1 MTNTLDVTV
10 RLDDRVRLMSAVLAA
25 TDWPLK
31 SQTKKPHGTHL
42 HARSTR
48 KFLEVVKNHPAVQTM
63 QGLLDQNAPLEAFFA
78 YALQVSWPSMTMTE
92 TPSWVPPSW
101 GEQLADFYVQ
111 SRLAIW
117 WKNEDPSWQASLHE
131 SQKMFKD
138 VAFKPMLKNFFGD
151 VPENLV
157 FIPNISYPT
166 DIDLA
171 IRAGDELVCI
181 APPRL
186 AWGDSPPWP
195 YDEDPGYI
203 YRMAL
208 QQYGKLLVHAYL
220 LTHANQLTTVIETTL
235 PVSDQFRGRYPTWQ
249 EQFTVLFVAA
259 ISALYM
265 EKHLSKAEINAYVLM
280 ERKMHGMTSL
290 PGMISVLR
298 RYLAAYEEGKYKELI
313 DFLPSFPRQFK
324 IAAKIVSL

>member
-1 MTNTLDVTV
+1 MTNEHDVIV

-25 TDWPLK
+25 TDWPAK
-31 SQTKKPHGTHL
+31 SQAKKPHGTHL

-48 KFLEVVKNHPAVQTM
+48 KFLEVVKNHPAVQAM
-63 QGLLDQNAPLEAFFA
+63 QGLLDQNAPLEAFFTF
-78 YALQVSWPSMTMTE
+78 ALQLDWPSLTIKE
-92 TPSWVPPSW
+92 LPGWVPPKW
-101 GEQLADFYVQ
+101 NEQLADFYTQ
-111 SRLAIW
+111 ARLATW
-117 WKNEDPSWQASLHE
+117 WKNEDAAWQSAFHE
-131 SQKMFKD
+131 SEKMFKD
-138 VAFKPMLKNFFGD
+138 VYFRPMLQNFFGKVSD
-151 VPENLV
+151 KLT

-166 DIDLA
+166 DVDLA
-171 IRAGDELVCI
+171 IRIDGEMVCI

-203 YRMAL
+203 YRTAL
-208 QQYGKLLVHAYL
+208 QQYGKQLVHAYL
-220 LTHANQLTTVIETTL
+220 RTHAEELTTVIQTPL
-235 PVSDQFRGRYPTWQ
+235 PVSDQFKGRYPTWQ
-249 EQFTVLFVAA
+249 EQFTVLFDAA

-313 DFLPSFPRQFK
+313 DFLPSFPKQFK
-324 IAAKIVSL
+324 IAARIVSL

>member
-1 MTNTLDVTV
+1 MTNPQDVTV
-10 RLDDRVRLMSAVLAA
+10 KLDDRVRLMSAVLSA

-31 SQTKKPHGTHL
+31 SQAKKPHGTHL
-42 HARSTR
+42 HSRSTR
-48 KFLEVVKNHPAVQTM
+48 KFLEVVKNHPAVLGM
-63 QGLLDQNAPLEAFFA
+63 QGLLDQNAPLEAFFTL
-78 YALQVSWPSMTMTE
+78 ALQSYWPGMTIGE
-92 TPSWVPPSW
+92 LPSWAPPNW
-101 GEQLADFYVQ
+101 NEHLADFYVKG
-111 SRLAIW
+111 RLEVW
-117 WKNEDPSWQASLHE
+117 WRNEDIVWQAALKE
-131 SQKMFKD
+131 SQKMFKAM
-138 VAFKPMLKNFFGD
+138 VFKPMLKNFFGD
-151 VPENLV
+151 ITDELV

-171 IRAGDELVCI
+171 VRLKNELVCI

-203 YRMAL
+203 YRTAL
-208 QQYGKLLVHAYL
+208 QQYGKLLVHEYL
-220 LTHANQLTTVIETTL
+220 RTHADKLTTVIETPL
-235 PVSDQFRGRYPTWQ
+235 PVSDQFRAQYPTWQ

-298 RYLAAYEEGKYKELI
+298 RYLAAFEEGKYKELI